1 MALFKRKNKD
11 KPEPEVR
18 DDNVGFRP
26 DDPAADLAKAFGIS
40 NTEITFKEAVQLPPI
55 SASIDFISSICA
67 RVPIKLYRETS
78 DEEGIHTEEVT
89 DDRRTEL
96 LNGST
101 GDSLNAYQM
110 KKAWVTDYFGY
121 GQGYI
126 YIDKEWSLWRSL
138 RYVEQQNISIN
149 IGTDPIFKDADI
161 FIADKRY
168 FYWDFLRLC
177 RNTVDGFTGKS
188 IIDTNGD
195 LIALMYDTMKFEKM
209 LMDTGGNKKGF
220 LKSVA
225 KLTDKAMQ
233 EIKAAWRELYSQR
246 SNNVMVLNNGLD
258 YKETS
263 ATSTEMQLNENKLTN
278 NDALT
283 MIFLLSAKALQG
295 ASDDDIVSAVK
306 TAVIPIIE
314 QMEQAFNEGLLL
326 ESEKSTMYWACDTSA
341 LERGDILKRF
351 QAYKLAIE
359 GNFMQADEIRYKEDM
374 PALGLNWIRL
384 GLDDVLYDPK
394 SKTIYTPN
402 TNASVKVGEGGIA
415 AGNDELRYNDNHD
428 PHNGQFTSGDGG
440 SGSESDYDIKKSANI
455 PKSIDK
461 SAESDIIKAKED
473 DIRNNVI
480 PKMKTDTLTQRQDI
494 HRQGSDMYKR
504 RQAELIAKGQYG
516 PSYITISDKKALELV
531 KNFKGKGQIKISK
544 KTGEWDNEETILT
557 NTENVGIVVN
567 NLNGKTAETSVFRIH
582 YSDKGVHI
590 VPDYPSKKRG
600 RSEKA

>member
-1 MALFKRKNKD
+1 MALFRRREKRSSD
-11 KPEPEVR
+11 
-18 DDNVGFRP
+18 GFRI
-26 DDPAADLAKAFGIS
+26 DDPAADLARAFGTS
-40 NTEITFKEAVQLPPI
+40 TKVTFEMAMQLPPV

-67 RVPIKLYRETS
+67 RVPIKLYREAPA
-78 DEEGIHTEEVT
+78 EVGAKTEEVT
-89 DDRRTEL
+89 DDRRVEL

-110 KKAWVTDYFGY
+110 KKAWVTDYFGQ

-126 YIDKEWSLWRSL
+126 YVRKGLNEWRSL
-138 RYVEQQNISIN
+138 HYLRPRDYTVNV
-149 IGTDPIFKDADI
+149 GTDPIYKTAKVFVAD
-161 FIADKRY
+161 REY

-177 RNTVDGFTGKS
+177 RNTEDGFTGKS

-195 LIALMYDTMKFEKM
+195 LIALMYNTMRFEAM

-220 LKSVA
+220 LKA
-225 KLTDKAMQ
+225 AHRLTKQAMDDV
-233 EIKAAWRELYSQR
+233 KTAWRELYSNR
-246 SNNVMVLNNGLD
+246 SNNMMILNEGLD

-263 ATSTEMQLNENKLTN
+263 ATSTELQLNENKLSN

-326 ESEKSTMYWACDTSA
+326 EEEKKSLYWACDTSA

-394 SKTIYTPN
+394 TQLIYTPN
-402 TNASVKVGEGGIA
+402 TNAYVKMGEAVKNLPDDDGEQRF
-415 AGNDELRYNDNHD
+415 NENHD
-428 PHNGQFTSGDGG
+428 DRGRFTFGKSGG
-440 SGSESDYDIKKSANI
+440 SGSAQKDWHADVYGKKGASQKPLTKYKNGVKLDSNGKPFRYPEVRLDDPKEYRMFMDQVDLRYDTHYKG
-455 PKSIDK
+455 
-461 SAESDIIKAKED
+461 KEFC
-473 DIRNNVI
+473 
-480 PKMKTDTLTQRQDI
+480 
-494 HRQGSDMYKR
+494 H
-504 RQAELIAKGQYG
+504 
-516 PSYITISDKKALELV
+516 ITFTDKKILFENHGRGDYNIYSVLE
-531 KNFKGKGQIKISK
+531 
-544 KTGEWDNEETILT
+544 D
-557 NTENVGIVVN
+557 
-567 NLNGKTAETSVFRIH
+567 
-582 YSDKGVHI
+582 
-590 VPDYPSKKRG
+590 
-600 RSEKA
+600 

>member
-1 MALFKRKNKD
+1 LALFRRREKRSGD
-11 KPEPEVR
+11 
-18 DDNVGFRP
+18 GFRI
-26 DDPAADLAKAFGIS
+26 DDPAADLARAFGTS
-40 NTEITFKEAVQLPPI
+40 TKVTFEMAMQLPPV

-67 RVPIKLYRETS
+67 RVPIKLYREAPA
-78 DEEGIHTEEVT
+78 EVGAKTEEVT
-89 DDRRTEL
+89 DDRRVEL

-110 KKAWVTDYFGY
+110 KKAWVTDYFGQ

-126 YIDKEWSLWRSL
+126 YVRKGLNEWRSL
-138 RYVEQQNISIN
+138 HYLRPRDYAVNV
-149 IGTDPIFKDADI
+149 GTDPIYKTAKVFVAD
-161 FIADKRY
+161 REY

-177 RNTVDGFTGKS
+177 RNTEDGFTGKS

-195 LIALMYDTMKFEKM
+195 LIALMYNTMRFEAM

-220 LKSVA
+220 LKA
-225 KLTDKAMQ
+225 AHRLTKQAMDDV
-233 EIKAAWRELYSQR
+233 KTAWRELYSNR
-246 SNNVMVLNNGLD
+246 SNNMMILNEGLD

-263 ATSTEMQLNENKLTN
+263 ATSTELQLNENKLTN

-326 ESEKSTMYWACDTSA
+326 EEEKKSLYWACDTSA

-415 AGNDELRYNDNHD
+415 VNDELRYNESHD
-428 PHNGQFTSGDGG
+428 DRGRFTFGSSGRS
-440 SGSESDYDIKKSANI
+440 SG
-455 PKSIDK
+455 
-461 SAESDIIKAKED
+461 
-473 DIRNNVI
+473 
-480 PKMKTDTLTQRQDI
+480 
-494 HRQGSDMYKR
+494 
-504 RQAELIAKGQYG
+504 
-516 PSYITISDKKALELV
+516 
-531 KNFKGKGQIKISK
+531 
-544 KTGEWDNEETILT
+544 KTGTGKSDLT
-557 NTENVGIVVN
+557 NELKDVR
-567 NLNGKTAETSVFRIH
+567 LDSNGKPFKYPTIKLPKKEYANVMDEIGRNWNSKYEGKEMCRLKFTNKTYYFENRGIGDYNIYHVE
-582 YSDKGVHI
+582 KG
-590 VPDYPSKKRG
+590 
-600 RSEKA
+600 

>member
-1 MALFKRKNKD
+1 MSIFKRKQ
-11 KPEPEVR
+11 KPEQRNNE
-18 DDNVGFRP
+18 GFRP
-26 DDPAADLAKAFGIS
+26 DDPAADLAKAFGVESIA
-40 NTEITFKEAVQLPPI
+40 IDFAKAMQLPPI

-67 RVPIKLYRETS
+67 RVPIKLYRETT
-78 DEEGIHTEEVT
+78 DEQGCHTEEVT

-96 LNGST
+96 LNGCT

-110 KKAWVTDYFGY
+110 KKAWVTDYFGQ

-126 YIDKEWSLWRSL
+126 YIDKDWSMWRSL
-138 RYVEQQNISIN
+138 RYVEQKNISID
-149 IGTDPIFKDADI
+149 ISTDPIFKDADI
-161 FIADKRY
+161 FIADRRY
-168 FYWDFLRLC
+168 YYWDFLRLC
-177 RNTVDGFTGKS
+177 RDTVDGFTGKS
-188 IIDTNGD
+188 IIDTNGQ
-195 LIALMYDTMKFEKM
+195 LIALMYNTMKFEQM

-220 LKSVA
+220 LKSAA
-225 KLTDKAMQ
+225 KLTEKALM
-233 EIKAAWRELYSQR
+233 EIKKAWRELYSQR

-314 QMEQAFNEGLLL
+314 QMEQAFNEGMLL
-326 ESEKSTMYWACDTSA
+326 EDEKNSMYWACDTSA

-394 SKTIYTPN
+394 TQLIYTPN
-402 TNASVKVGEGGIA
+402 TNSYVKMGEA
-415 AGNDELRYNDNHD
+415 VKQVDDEVRYNENHD

-440 SGSESDYDIKKSANI
+440 AAGSESSTQKSDE
-455 PKSIDK
+455 KSSKSVDK
-461 SAESDIIKAKED
+461 SAKDDIIRKEFD
-473 DIRNNVI
+473 EAGKSGKISTKVN
-480 PKMKTDTLTQRQDI
+480 KKQEA
-494 HRQGSDMYKR
+494 HKYGSNAYNER
-504 RQAELIAKGQYG
+504 IAKGEH
-516 PSYITISDKKALELV
+516 PSYTKL
-531 KNFKGKGQIKISK
+531 SK
-544 KTGEWDNEETILT
+544 MEIQQVINRNIE
-557 NTENVGIVVN
+557 
-567 NLNGKTAETSVFRIH
+567 TAELRKQPDGQFLAVFRDEKFTGYFVDDETFIATETHRGTIH
-582 YSDKGVHI
+582 FSKDGAHI
-590 VPDYPSKKRG
+590 VPAYPK
-600 RSEKA
+600 E